1 MIVNSSF
8 KPVWWLS
15 NKHAQ
20 TLYPTLV
27 KKRLKPPI
35 DFHERLELP
44 DGDFIDLAWCING
57 LNKNAPL
64 VILLHGLGG
73 GVNSIYVSGLLRAFA
88 NAGFRGVLMH
98 FRGASEEPNRIL
110 RAYHSGDT
118 ADFAY
123 FLEILAKREPFT
135 KKATVG
141 ISLGGNVLLKW
152 LGETGASLWIDA
164 AIAVSVPFQLNSV
177 ANKMSQGFSRLYQ
190 AYLLK
195 RLRYTFLKKL
205 DHIND
210 SPFSKNDLLSL
221 KTLWEFDEQITAP
234 INGFQSAKEYYQ
246 KASSRQYLKSIAT
259 PTLIIHAQ
267 DDPFMTPDVIP
278 SPKELSSQITLE
290 LSQYGGHVGFIAG
303 TGMGQSQPMY
313 WLEQR
318 IPEFLK
324 SYLL

>member
-44 DGDFIDLAWCING
+44 DGDFIDLAWCIND

-123 FLEILAKREPFT
+123 FLDILAKREPFT

-164 AIAVSVPFQLNSV
+164 AIAVSVPFQLSSV
-177 ANKMSQGFSRLYQ
+177 ADKMSQGFSRLYQ

-195 RLRYTFLKKL
+195 RLRHTFLKKL
-205 DHIND
+205 NYFND
-210 SPFSKNDLLSL
+210 APFSNNDLLSL

-234 INGFQSAKEYYQ
+234 INGFKSAKEYYQ
-246 KASSRQYLKSIAT
+246 KASSRQYLKGIAI

-303 TGMGQSQPMY
+303 TGISQSQPMY